1 MPDSLELIT
10 ASLVLQ
16 KVNPVVFR
24 GYASGSDSLAAVAD
38 TLITVD
44 TVQFDTV
51 SGFNT
56 ATHLYTVQIAG
67 AYRVIGEVRAN
78 LSSGQMGAKFHH
90 NGTAAIHNGA
100 FVNSFGGGALSSI
113 VDDVAICA
121 VGDTIALYA
130 YSSAAIGTYA
140 SSNSNLLVIEYLG
153 PA

>member
-1 MPDSLELIT
+1 MPDSLELIV

-16 KVNPVVFR
+16 KVDPVVFR
-24 GYASGSDSLAAVAD
+24 GYAIASDSLAAAAD

-44 TVQFDTV
+44 AVQFDTLGAFDT
-51 SGFNT
+51 S
-56 ATHLYTVQIAG
+56 THLYTVKIAG
-67 AYRVIGEVRAN
+67 AYRVIGEVRAD

-100 FVNSFGGGALSSI
+100 FVNSFGGGALSSV

-121 VGDTIALYA
+121 AGDTIGLYV
-130 YSSAAIGTYA
+130 YSSAAIGTTT